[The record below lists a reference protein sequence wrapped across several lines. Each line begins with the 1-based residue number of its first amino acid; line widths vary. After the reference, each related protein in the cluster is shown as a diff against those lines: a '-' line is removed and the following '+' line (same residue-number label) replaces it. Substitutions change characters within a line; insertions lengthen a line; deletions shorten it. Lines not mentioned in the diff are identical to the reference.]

1 MEGFGLTTLLL
12 SLSLK
17 YYATFPQENSLG
29 ESCVGESCVVAV
41 KGTMIMRV
49 IIKLRQPRNGS
60 SIR

>member
-17 YYATFPQENSLG
+17 YYATFPQENSLR
-29 ESCVGESCVVAV
+29 ESCVTFRIVAV

-49 IIKLRQPRNGS
+49 IIKLKQPRNRS

>member
-1 MEGFGLTTLLL
+1 MEGFGLTTLVL

-29 ESCVGESCVVAV
+29 ESCVTFRIVAV

>member
-17 YYATFPQENSLG
+17 CYATFPQENSLG
-29 ESCVGESCVVAV
+29 ESCVTFRIVAV
-41 KGTMIMRV
+41 KGTMVMTV
-49 IIKLRQPRNGS
+49 IIKLRQSRNGS

>member
-29 ESCVGESCVVAV
+29 ESCVTFRIVAV

-49 IIKLRQPRNGS
+49 IVN
-60 SIR
+60 